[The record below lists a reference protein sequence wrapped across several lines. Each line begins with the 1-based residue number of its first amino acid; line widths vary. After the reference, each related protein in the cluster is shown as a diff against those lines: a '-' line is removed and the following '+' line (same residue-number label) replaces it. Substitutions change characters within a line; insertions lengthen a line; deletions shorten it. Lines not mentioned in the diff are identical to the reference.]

1 MYIWCGGYALVCK
14 EIILSSLTSTYKST
28 LLLCLLCVCTQ
39 LVGLDA
45 ILALSQAGQTSQD
58 LVHHWNFS
66 LISELFSSK
75 NSWRSALTT
84 TTTRWNRKRTFNF
97 YPPKIVS
104 QIDYTVCGNHLGLEI
119 VFYGWCAT
127 QRATKWEKSVY
138 TPNKKC
144 AMKVFLNCFF
154 TIHRP
159 NSRSALF
166 EKSSFQNQ
174 RLLHFFGFLITLHW
188 WQWLLLQ
195 WHQAIPSTF
204 PVKDYPQSCQL
215 VFVTKKIGKKSL
227 FSS

>member
-1 MYIWCGGYALVCK
+1 MLFWLKSSWLVR
-14 EIILSSLTSTYKST
+14 
-28 LLLCLLCVCTQ
+28 
-39 LVGLDA
+39 
-45 ILALSQAGQTSQD
+45 TSQD

-75 NSWRSALTT
+75 NSWRSAL
-84 TTTRWNRKRTFNF
+84 RRDGNRKRTFNF

-154 TIHRP
+154 IIHRP
-159 NSRSALF
+159 TPCLF
-166 EKSSFQNQ
+166 FLRKV
-174 RLLHFFGFLITLHW
+174 HFRIRDFCTFLD
-188 WQWLLLQ
+188 
-195 WHQAIPSTF
+195 F
-204 PVKDYPQSCQL
+204 
-215 VFVTKKIGKKSL
+215 
-227 FSS
+227 